1 MGSPVK
7 LELLNKLRIILHNNI
22 KLRKIL
28 RMKEIERF
36 NMVLPKWLKDA
47 IKEAAELKGV
57 GMSEYVKDAL
67 KDAVK
72 RDLPNKPEATD

>member
-7 LELLNKLRIILHNNI
+7 LELLNNLRIILHNNI
-22 KLRKIL
+22 RLCKIL

-72 RDLPNKPEATD
+72 RDTRIV

>member
-7 LELLNKLRIILHNNI
+7 LELLNNLRIILHNNI
-22 KLRKIL
+22 RLRKIL

-72 RDLPNKPEATD
+72 RDLPNKTKASD

>member
-7 LELLNKLRIILHNNI
+7 LELLNNLRIILHNNI
-22 KLRKIL
+22 RLCKIL

-72 RDLPNKPEATD
+72 RDLPNKTKASD

>member
-22 KLRKIL
+22 TLRKML
-28 RMKEIERF
+28 RMKETERF

-72 RDLPNKPEATD
+72 RDLPNKTEATD